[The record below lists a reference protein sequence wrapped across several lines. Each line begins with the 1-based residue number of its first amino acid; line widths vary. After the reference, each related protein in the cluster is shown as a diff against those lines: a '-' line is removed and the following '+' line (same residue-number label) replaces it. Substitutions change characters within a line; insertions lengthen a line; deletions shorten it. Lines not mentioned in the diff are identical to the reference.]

1 MIQELLKSNC
11 YHALNQGQYFI
22 YDNDVTNKPNFVSED
37 GKWNLNIVNET
48 TEVVNFFQNDGC
60 LMKQNELKKCDWI
73 CFVNNE
79 FYFIEAKDVKMRS
92 RSSQRNDAVLK
103 FDDTIPYFIDLYP
116 SIKTMK
122 LIVVMNFRSSKI
134 TSATNKSKALYF
146 DEKYNA
152 EYRETNILEFN
163 KE

>member
-11 YHALNQGQYFI
+11 CYPLNQGQYFI
-22 YDNDVTNKPNFVSED
+22 YDDDLNNVPSFVSEED
-37 GKWNLNIVNET
+37 KWNLNLNNNTATI
-48 TEVVNFFQNDGC
+48 VNFFQNDGC
-60 LMKQNELKKCDWI
+60 LMTQNELKKCDWI
-73 CFVNNE
+73 CFVDNE

-103 FDDTIPYFIDLYP
+103 FDVTIPHFIALYP
-116 SIKTMK
+116 SVKTMK
-122 LIVVMNFRSSKI
+122 ITVVMNFRSSKI

-146 DEKYNA
+146 NEKYNA

-163 KE
+163 K